1 MAYKEP
7 SALNVVSMPIYICII
22 LSIYCGW
29 KYLPTW
35 WQQQE
40 YQDMMGAVISN
51 ANRVGED
58 ALQATIIT
66 RMGQDFDVKNI
77 NPQDV
82 VVIKSKGWVDA
93 TYYFDVTIDHYVWKH
108 TFTLKATSRKR
119 IIDM

>member
-1 MAYKEP
+1 
-7 SALNVVSMPIYICII
+7 
-22 LSIYCGW
+22 
-29 KYLPTW
+29 
-35 WQQQE
+35 
-40 YQDMMGAVISN
+40 MMGAVISN